1 MTIKRKNEQTLKE
14 AIDMLLNA
22 YGLTPKLKEVRIISE
37 WETVVGVNVAKL
49 TSDLKIRNH
58 TLFVKCKSAA
68 LRNELSYRKTS
79 IMNELN
85 KIVEDNI
92 IKDIVISN

>member
-49 TSDLKIRNH
+49 T
-58 TLFVKCKSAA
+58 
-68 LRNELSYRKTS
+68 
-79 IMNELN
+79 
-85 KIVEDNI
+85 
-92 IKDIVISN
+92 